1 MSLIYRNLQLIAVF
15 LWSII
20 FAKELFLWIWLWQLK
35 EYHIGRFKAHFQTE
49 NGRKLIRQNLALIKL
64 FVLAGLVFYPKIFPY
79 FVVALFSVEVLF
91 ILVRI
96 FQKKFRIPKITKKTF
111 VLLSVGFLFEISFIY
126 SILGAWTAQ
135 KFFYLYLVFL
145 DMIAPLFISGIVIG
159 FEPFAISWRKKI
171 IARATE
177 KRKQFKDVVVIGIT
191 GSYGKTSTKEF
202 LAKILSE
209 KFNVLKTEKHQN
221 SEVGI
226 SFCVLNNLRKEH
238 QVFVCE
244 MGAYEKGGI
253 KLLTDIV
260 QPQIGI
266 LTGINQQH
274 LATFGSLENIKKTK
288 FELIESLPTDGLAIL
303 NGSNKYCRELFDQ
316 IKIRKKITGKDIKAE
331 NVVTEKDRLLFEV
344 SLDNEKIQFQVPLLG
359 EHWIDNVLMAT
370 LAAKELGMSLR
381 EIAKACQ
388 KIKPMEGMM
397 RLVKTDKNFNV
408 IDATY
413 SANPDGVIA
422 HLNYLKVWQGKK
434 AIIMPCL
441 IELGDQAAEIHRR
454 IGKEIGRV
462 CDLAIVTTK
471 DYFYYL
477 KEGALES
484 GLKDD
489 QVVLEEKPEAIFEK
503 IKDFQGKED
512 VIILES
518 RVPLSFQE
526 RIGIKK

>member
-1 MSLIYRNLQLIAVF
+1 MRIIAVI
-15 LWSII
+15 LWSIV

-49 NGRKLIRQNLALIKL
+49 KGRRLIRQNLTLLKL
-64 FVLAGLVFYPKIFPY
+64 FLLAGLVFYPKLFSY
-79 FVVALFSVEVLF
+79 LVLALFTIEVLF
-91 ILVRI
+91 VLIRV
-96 FQKKFRIPKITKKTF
+96 FQRKLKIPKITKKTIL
-111 VLLSVGFLFEISFIY
+111 LLSGGFLFEIFFVY
-126 SILGAWTAQ
+126 SILNAWTAQ

-145 DMIAPLFISGIVIG
+145 DMIAPLFISGIVIS

-171 IARATE
+171 IAQATE
-177 KRKQFKDVVVIGIT
+177 KRRQFKDLVVVGIT

-202 LAKILSE
+202 LASILSE
-209 KFNVLKTEKHQN
+209 KFNVLKTEKHRN

-226 SFCVLNNLRKEH
+226 SFCVLNKLKKEH
-238 QVFVCE
+238 QIFVCE

-253 KLLTDIV
+253 KLLANIV
-260 QPQIGI
+260 RPQIGI

-288 FELIESLPTDGLAIL
+288 FELIENLPEDGLAIL
-303 NGSNKYCRELFDQ
+303 NGDNKYCRELFDK
-316 IKIRKKITGKDIKAE
+316 IEIRKKITDKDIRAE
-331 NVVTEKDRLLFEV
+331 NIVVEKNQLLFDIF
-344 SLDNEKIQFQVPLLG
+344 LDKEQARFQVPLLG
-359 EHWIDNVLMAT
+359 KHWIENIMMAI
-370 LAAKELGMSLR
+370 LAAKELGMSLE
-381 EIAKACQ
+381 EIAKICQ
-388 KIKPMEGMM
+388 KIEPMEGMM
-397 RLVKTDKNFNV
+397 RLVKTGKNFNI

-422 HLNYLKVWQGKK
+422 HLDYLRVWQGKK

-441 IELGDQAAEIHRR
+441 IELGNKAAEIHKKIGRE
-454 IGKEIGRV
+454 IGKV
-462 CDLAIVTTK
+462 CNLAIITTK

-489 QVVLEEKPEAIFEK
+489 QVIFEEKPEAIFEK

-526 RIGIKK
+526 RIGIKKEAFFQ